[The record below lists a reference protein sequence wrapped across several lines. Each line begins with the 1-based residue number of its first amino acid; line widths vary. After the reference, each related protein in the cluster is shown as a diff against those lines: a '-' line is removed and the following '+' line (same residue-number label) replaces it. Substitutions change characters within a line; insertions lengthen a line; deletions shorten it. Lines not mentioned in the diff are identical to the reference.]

1 MNDKSFK
8 KSESDIEDRRKKADS
23 ILLEV
28 REVMSKCRLHSACV
42 IWVSPFGNLDHRV
55 GYFPDYTDCEQYAK
69 TLDEQY
75 KRTGMTYEVYVDLG
89 WM

>member
-1 MNDKSFK
+1 MTMT
-8 KSESDIEDRRKKADS
+8 IEERRQKADS
-23 ILLEV
+23 IL
-28 REVMSKCRLHSACV
+28 REVATTMNKSRLHSACV

-75 KRTGMTYEVYVDLG
+75 KRTGMTYEVYINLG
-89 WM
+89 VM

>member
-1 MNDKSFK
+1 MNDKYFK
-8 KSESDIEDRRKKADS
+8 NDIVWSRKKADS
-23 ILLEV
+23 ILREV

-42 IWVSPFGNLDHRV
+42 IWVSPFGNIEHRV

-89 WM
+89 WL